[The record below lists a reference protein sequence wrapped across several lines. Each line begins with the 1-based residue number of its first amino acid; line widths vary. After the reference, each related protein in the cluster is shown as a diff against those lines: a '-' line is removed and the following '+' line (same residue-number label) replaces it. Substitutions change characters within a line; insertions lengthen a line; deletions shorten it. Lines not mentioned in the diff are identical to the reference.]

1 MYGDI
6 LLSLRKGQVWSYD
19 LIIASIVFVMAMA
32 VLAFFWWSVRTNMS
46 EDKEAIIRESFK
58 VSDVL
63 MSPGI
68 PQNWSM
74 LVNLS
79 DQSTWS
85 NVQEIGLAES
95 WTNGSISADK
105 LYKLINMSS
114 ANSSIVQNKLRSRYN
129 FYLQFVFRNT
139 SNNNLEQP
147 LLMNKT
153 AIVAGDNPLYNP
165 ATVQAIAKDDR
176 IAVYNN
182 SIVIMRLY
190 LWSNS
195 NLD

>member
-19 LIIASIVFVMAMA
+19 LVIASIIFVLAMA

-58 VSDVL
+58 VSDML

-79 DQSTWS
+79 NQSTWS
-85 NVQEIGLAES
+85 NVQGIGLAES
-95 WTNGSISADK
+95 WTNSSLSVDK
-105 LYKLINMSS
+105 VYKLINMSS
-114 ANSSIVQNKLRSRYN
+114 VNSSLVQNKLRSRYN
-129 FYLQFVFRNT
+129 FYLQFVFLNT
-139 SNNNLEQP
+139 SNNSVEQP
-147 LLMNKT
+147 VLMNQT
-153 AIVAGDNPLYNP
+153 AIVAGNLYNLT
-165 ATVQAIAKDDR
+165 TVQAIARDDR

-195 NLD
+195 SLD

>member
-1 MYGDI
+1 MYGDS
-6 LLSLRKGQVWSYD
+6 LSTLRKGQVWSYD
-19 LIIASIVFVMAMA
+19 LVVASIIFVLAMA
-32 VLAFFWWSVRTNMS
+32 VLSFFWWSVRTNMS

-74 LVNLS
+74 LVNPS
-79 DQSTWS
+79 NPSTWS

-95 WTNGSISADK
+95 WTNSSLSVDK
-105 LYKLINMSS
+105 VYKLINMSS
-114 ANSSIVQNKLRSRYN
+114 VNSSLVQNKLRSRYD
-129 FYLQFVFRNT
+129 FYLQFLFLNT
-139 SNNNLEQP
+139 SNNSVEQP
-147 LLMNKT
+147 VLMNQT
-153 AIVAGDNPLYNP
+153 AIVAGDLYNLT
-165 ATVQAIAKDDR
+165 TVQAIARDDR

-195 NLD
+195 SLD